1 MTRFGFNGVLLTNSK
16 GLFRDSGLTVRLRGG
31 NRNMPD
37 GQLRCATKIGERVAF
52 KISGGA
58 TTVNDFLAGNQ
69 SATLTLIEP
78 GTVLIAQT
86 LDAQVGYTLKP
97 LHTTVQAG
105 GTNTQRHRSAAARFN
120 GPSSSQAIPTAASDQ
135 IPQMV
140 LVIAFRVGDYEVG
153 EEFCPRLWGHPG
165 IRY

>member
-1 MTRFGFNGVLLTNSK
+1 MTRFAFNGELLTNSK
-16 GLFRDSGLTVRLRGG
+16 DPFRDFGLTVRLRGG
-31 NRNMPD
+31 NRNMLD
-37 GQLRCATKIGERVAF
+37 GQLRYATKIGERVAF

-105 GTNTQRHRSAAARFN
+105 GTNTQRHKSATVRFN
-120 GPSSSQAIPTAASDQ
+120 GPPSPQVMLTAASDQ
-135 IPQMV
+135 IPRMV
-140 LVIAFRVGDYEVG
+140 LVVAFRVGDYEVG
-153 EEFCPRLWGHPG
+153 EDFCPRLWGHPG